1 MDIHSH
7 GIIGAV
13 IVFLIAWIVT
23 SIPVWLASKAV
34 SKENSFGD
42 ALIAT
47 LFAFIVYTIITFI
60 FAFIGFPFIG
70 TIVGIKGILAVF
82 KAISET
88 GWLGAIAIAV
98 LAVIIYV
105 IIAFIVGLFG
115 IAVVHLF

>member
-1 MDIHSH
+1 MYIDLH
-7 GIIGAV
+7 GIIGAI
-13 IVFLIAWIVT
+13 IVFLIAWIFT

-47 LFAFIVYTIITFI
+47 LFAFIVFTIITFI
-60 FAFIGFPFIG
+60 FGFIGLPFIG
-70 TIVGIKGILAVF
+70 VIVGIIGILAVF
-82 KAISET
+82 KAMFET

-105 IIAFIVGLFG
+105 IIAFILGLFG
-115 IAVVHLF
+115 IVVAHLF